1 MNFFSDIFF
10 EIFDDSNILQDRGA
24 SNPVVRSHLFM
35 FHWMNPKY
43 VLRGKSEIFFLCP
56 LPKHKKMSLLITE
69 PKRQKHCSTM
79 VNKLN
84 NNAKFGRIF
93 VYTQRLEVQ
102 QAKKLFNKMLFE
114 P

>member
-1 MNFFSDIFF
+1 
-10 EIFDDSNILQDRGA
+10 
-24 SNPVVRSHLFM
+24 
-35 FHWMNPKY
+35 
-43 VLRGKSEIFFLCP
+43 
-56 LPKHKKMSLLITE
+56 
-69 PKRQKHCSTM
+69 M